1 MPYVS
6 ELLGKPVADVD
17 GTRIGHL
24 DDLIATQRG
33 DVPHPVVVAIVV
45 KRSRGNLIVPIADVV
60 VLIAPA
66 IPLTKQA
73 KDIEPYTPNPT
84 DLYLARD
91 VLDKQIIDTD
101 GVRVVRVND
110 LELTRVNVDFYVANV
125 DISGLGL
132 MRRLGMGKVAQRFT
146 GRSQRKGGPT
156 GTISWDD
163 IELLSPD
170 QPMRLRVSSD
180 RISDLHPADLAEIIS
195 DLTRTESD
203 KLLESLDVETVAETL
218 EEVEP
223 EFQAALVETMPDERV
238 ADVLEEMSP
247 DAAADLLAE
256 LPEER
261 SEDLLNLMEKDDAA
275 DVRKLLSYPDDAA
288 GGLMTTE
295 FVAVPP
301 DLTAEQTIAVLRDL
315 GPDAETIYYV
325 YAVDEAR
332 QAGRRVL
339 AARSGHRQTPRA
351 HRRIHASPRRDGQC
365 AGQPGRCGARRVQIQ
380 LAGRARRRR
389 STPPAGH
396 RHRRR
401 RAGQDHPDRVEEED
415 TAVVQV
421 IQGVIARPVGPKQSP
436 APNTEIASSAYGLL
450 AMTTTSRSAQS
461 AIQQSEYL
469 INPDHHGSSSPHSS
483 LTRPAALAVRRP
495 RARHH
500 HRQRR

>member
-1 MPYVS
+1 MPYMS

-24 DDLIATQRG
+24 DDVIAIQRG

-45 KRSRGNLIVPIADVV
+45 KRGRGNLIVPMSDVV

-66 IPLTKQA
+66 ISLTKQT
-73 KDIEPYTPNPT
+73 KDLETYTPGPT

-146 GRSQRKGGPT
+146 GRSQRKDGPT

-256 LPEER
+256 LPEGR

-275 DVRKLLSYPDDAA
+275 DVRKLLSYPDDSA

-295 FVAVPP
+295 YVAVQP
-301 DLTAEQTIAVLRDL
+301 DLTAEQTIAVLREL

-325 YAVDEAR
+325 YAVDETGKLVGVFSLRDLVIAKPNVPI
-332 QAGRRVL
+332 A
-339 AARSGHRQTPRA
+339 P
-351 HRRIHASPRRDGQC
+351 PRRNGQY
-365 AGQPGRCGARRVQIQ
+365 AG
-380 LAGRARRRR
+380 
-389 STPPAGH
+389 
-396 RHRRR
+396 
-401 RAGQDHPDRVEEED
+401 
-415 TAVVQV
+415 
-421 IQGVIARPVGPKQSP
+421 
-436 APNTEIASSAYGLL
+436 
-450 AMTTTSRSAQS
+450 
-461 AIQQSEYL
+461 
-469 INPDHHGSSSPHSS
+469 
-483 LTRPAALAVRRP
+483 
-495 RARHH
+495 
-500 HRQRR
+500 